1 MPKILSLHGINLNMF
16 GKRDPAHYGTAT
28 LQDIYD
34 ATEAL
39 GKELGVEVENY
50 QTNDEGA
57 MCQKIHQAHIDKVN
71 AVMINAGAWTHYSYG
86 VRDAL
91 AILTVPIVEVHMS
104 NVHAREEFRH
114 FSVISPIARGS
125 VVGFG
130 VDSYLLAL
138 RACVSMIRQ
147 AK

>member
-1 MPKILSLHGINLNMF
+1 MAKILSLHGINLNMF

-57 MCQKIHQAHIDKVN
+57 MCQKIHQAHTDKVD
-71 AVMINAGAWTHYSYG
+71 AVMINAGA
-86 VRDAL
+86 
-91 AILTVPIVEVHMS
+91 
-104 NVHAREEFRH
+104 
-114 FSVISPIARGS
+114 
-125 VVGFG
+125 
-130 VDSYLLAL
+130 
-138 RACVSMIRQ
+138 
-147 AK
+147 

>member
-57 MCQKIHQAHIDKVN
+57 MCQKIHQAHTDKVD

-114 FSVISPIARGS
+114 LSVISPIARGS